1 MSGFATFSA
10 LTTKKKQNMKL
21 HYTPDF
27 SHFTNAIEG
36 AVSQCCAAI
45 IEKFQEN
52 NIRKIDFFARDI
64 WLKMIFTDMVG
75 TFEESRIKSVGY
87 NCFGEF
93 VIIGENEMSEVIT
106 EKGGSGYG
114 ILEPVIGKIYEAVA
128 EACHKQDWRDG
139 EVEGD

>member
-1 MSGFATFSA
+1 MSGSATFSVP
-10 LTTKKKQNMKL
+10 TTKKKQNMKL

-45 IEKFQEN
+45 IEKFNESG
-52 NIRKIDFFARDI
+52 IKKIDFSARDI
-64 WLKMIFTDMVG
+64 HLKMIFTDMVG
-75 TFEESRIKSVGY
+75 TFEKVEIKEVGFDS
-87 NCFGEF
+87 FGDMQ
-93 VIIGENEMSEVIT
+93 IIGEGDWHTDIT
-106 EKGGSGYG
+106 EKGGDGYG